1 MPKPKNSQNKITSE
15 VKNKLQILLYDLIAY
30 LDMKI
35 IDTNKVLKYFK

>member
-15 VKNKLQILLYDLIAY
+15 VKNKLQLLLYYLIAY

-35 IDTNKVLKYFK
+35 IDTNKVLKCFK